1 MKARK
6 VITPPPK
13 GIAGTFTR
21 RNDFLCPRSKTSE
34 NMGHFRY
41 CLMHDS
47 KSQPPTQRQDT

>member
-21 RNDFLCPRSKTSE
+21 RNDFLCTRSKTSE
-34 NMGHFRY
+34 NVGHFRY
-41 CLMHDS
+41 FLMHDS
-47 KSQPPTQRQDT
+47 KS